1 MGQLLGR
8 RNRQDSL
15 EEKRQMQGRSSPCFR
30 ERKAKKPC
38 EIEGGVAA
46 CVSVR
51 DVNRD

>member
-1 MGQLLGR
+1 MGLA
-8 RNRQDSL
+8 
-15 EEKRQMQGRSSPCFR
+15 KKQMQERKEKESLPCFR